1 MVDIEALPEKIL
13 EENQVFMEPVLNSGN
28 QKWLMITKQKIMPS
42 DDPRPM
48 NERLQNPI
56 DPETTLDIQRMDP
69 NMWECKKC
77 GAQFYSEGQ
86 PNTCESCNRSGPFE
100 QLTKN
105 INPDKWK
112 LPYWEDIPKDDI
124 NMILVYEEIKQLIKN
139 CIVFPEEIQYDL
151 FTLWII
157 ASYKKESFN
166 TAPFLIF
173 RGLISSGKTRALDL
187 LRELGYRMVH
197 STGVTFPAMCRLTH
211 FHGAGVLVDEI
222 DNKINRKYEA
232 GIKFLDFLKPSYRR
246 GSTYTVADKE
256 DQEETYTYK
265 NFGFK
270 AFAGE
275 TGGYD
280 QAVFSRSIDFKMEED
295 YPHIPELM
303 YIQKDLNYFQTVLL
317 NYRYKFNDPPALP
330 MEFPL
335 KGRHREIFAP
345 LIRTA
350 SHIGIDHEHIIKYVK
365 ERKQEQIDDLQDST
379 EFTLLK
385 AVYELQHGLNE
396 DGYTTLDD
404 AETREHISYKELSE
418 QMGWDGS
425 NQKLGYLVKKKLQL
439 KTKRIGKIGTCLIL
453 KDKKNKEKLR
463 KYYRRYHVN
472 E

>member
-1 MVDIEALPEKIL
+1 M
-13 EENQVFMEPVLNSGN
+13 EENNVFMEPVLNSGN
-28 QKWLMITKQKIMPS
+28 QKWLMITKQKIIPS
-42 DDPRPM
+42 DDPRSIK
-48 NERLQNPI
+48 ERIQNPI
-56 DPETTLDIQRMDP
+56 DPETKIEIERMEP

-77 GAQFYSEGQ
+77 GAQFQHEGQ
-86 PNTCESCNRSGPFE
+86 PNTCLSCNRSGPFE

-112 LPYWEDIPKDDI
+112 LPYWEDIPQENID
-124 NMILVYEEIKQLIKN
+124 MILVYDEIKKLIKN

-157 ASYKKESFN
+157 ASYKKECFN

-232 GIKFLDFLKPSYRR
+232 GVKFLDFLKPSYRR
-246 GSTYTVADKE
+246 GSTYTVADKD

-295 YPHIPELM
+295 YPSIPELN
-303 YIQKDLNYFQTVLL
+303 YVQEDLNHYQTILL
-317 NYRYKFNDPPALP
+317 NYRYKFNDPDPLP
-330 MEFPL
+330 IDFPL
-335 KGRHREIFAP
+335 KGRHREMFAP

-350 SHIGIDHEHIIKYVK
+350 HHIGIDHEHIIKYVK
-365 ERKQEQIDDLQDST
+365 ERKQEQIDELQDTHEYS
-379 EFTLLK
+379 LLK
-385 AVYELQHGLNE
+385 GIYELQHGLTN
-396 DGYTTLDD
+396 DGHMNLESMD
-404 AETREHISYKELSE
+404 AREYVSYKDLTE
-418 QMGWDGS
+418 QIGWEGS
-425 NQKLGYLVKKKLQL
+425 NQKLGYLIKKKLQL
-439 KTKRIGKIGTCLIL
+439 KTKRIGKVGTCLIL
-453 KDKKNKEKLR
+453 NDRKNEEKLK

-472 E
+472 